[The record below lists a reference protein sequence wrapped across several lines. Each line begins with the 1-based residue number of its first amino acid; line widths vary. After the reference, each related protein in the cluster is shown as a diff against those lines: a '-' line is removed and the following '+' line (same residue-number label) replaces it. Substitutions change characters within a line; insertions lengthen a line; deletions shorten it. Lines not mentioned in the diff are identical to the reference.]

1 MCVRCL
7 KPVTPRTLDQCAI
20 TCQRKD
26 RFTEAFC
33 NEHNTNKILGID
45 CTLCKSVIIIKSVD
59 PKSVLQ
65 TPSPNTIDT
74 LFHYE
79 NGTVLIDMFNEIGS
93 NANTIQHRNIINNET
108 VIIGAG
114 MDDPQY
120 TPPIKK
126 IEETDSELRVYIT
139 PPDQRI
145 YLQPY
150 MQHIKDDI
158 YTQIRE
164 RNLLDPNI
172 SYKMYISCFSKYYK
186 YNIQKVAEFGGMYHR
201 TPADAIPAH
210 SGALNTPYL
219 DYVIKNIGNIQTQQQ
234 GDMQNSNWVYLGT
247 IQVAIVFIK
256 LLGKPVRIS
265 NFVPYKNARGRDS
278 IINIDN
284 QKSTNRIKNISPC
297 VVVALRS
304 YFLLTD
310 TNNPDRA
317 NDFNYLTKN
326 KCGKIDKIHWAKLRK
341 YKVLLPKASIVTGE
355 FNFNHWTDLEKAN
368 RVPLAI
374 HILKSQKSTGKV
386 NIECIRAP
394 SQKIMQEFSPRD
406 ICHLL
411 MLNESHVCYIP
422 DMSKYM
428 EKAFGFS
435 SEKRCMFCYLTF
447 ATQTILGNHL
457 NDGICYNNRKQPT
470 QMILS
475 ENGFIP
481 HQNLISETCPEL
493 ILIADCEA
501 MVVSNDSNNLH
512 TDDDDDDD
520 DNLECSASD
529 NKIVSEKPSGKISTH
544 IPHSI
549 SVMSLNHKFEMQD
562 YRNIWGTDVA
572 HRLLDLIED
581 MVTNFQEKVKKIRY
595 PNPILTVQD
604 NFNFMNSTHC
614 AYCNIDYSTIPNSMK
629 HRHHNHYLAPIY
641 GVPVMLACGKMSYPV
656 ISGNYVNSSCA
667 TCNWKIT
674 NKRRIVNVYFHNF
687 SNYDGPLLISGLLES
702 RSDDLKSFNILP
714 KGATGYHFAQ
724 YKNIRFLDSLSFLE
738 GSLSSLVQ
746 LLCKK
751 IDPSITD
758 KTHALEKIMPI
769 TVKTLRE
776 SRFHNDVIPLL
787 TSKLSY
793 PYSLPKKIEDFE
805 NIGYL
810 PPPKAFR
817 DELNETDISDADYS
831 NVKTIFEKSGCKN
844 LRDLCD
850 LYIMCDVSMLADVFA
865 DFNIEIFDAFGIH
878 VANFVSGSS
887 LSMRAGLKQSKT
899 DIELLSDYS
908 MYETFQNSI
917 RGGYCAV
924 NKRYARANNYEMGSD
939 FKPNKK
945 SSIIYYLD
953 FNNLYGGCLTQKM
966 PYGDFSY
973 MSHDIISKYEKN
985 PELFLEIDPEASKG
999 YFITCDFHIPENLAR
1014 LTDCMPL
1021 AIVNTKK
1028 IVPSPYTQSIGGG
1041 KASQKKLI
1049 AAHFSLERYS
1059 FHIKLLQFYIRLG
1072 VIVSKVHS
1080 IIEFSQ
1086 KPLFKNFVEYC
1097 AKARRIATEKDD
1109 PVRKRVYKGVPNRLY
1124 GKTLQNDISYDGKYI
1139 LVKNGDRYRKLCSNF
1154 RFKSR
1159 RWVVKDKIALVTLSK
1174 PYIKVKTPIFIGA
1187 TVLQFAKLENLS
1199 FDLQVVKPSCFVF
1212 NGSYPIRQVDSA
1224 IIEQSREII
1233 EHIYLIYCDTD
1244 SVLYYLS
1251 LTEKAKNYTHEQVI
1265 QSTFLHKY
1273 LDRSNFSTLSR
1284 ESICAPC
1291 ELGYLKSE
1299 VSDNIILET
1308 IALSPKCYSIES
1320 RERLNDNLNVRTVT
1334 KGIPNRISKIVF
1346 NHQTFRD
1353 TLFRD
1358 GFLPPR
1364 ARANLIR
1371 RDKESGV
1378 NTIHVVKSCL
1388 SLIDNK
1394 RWWLSKFESLG
1405 YGHPDIPKNIH
1416 LCTDIVA
1423 DRGAFIKDSIPTHQK
1438 LFTNNTAANPI
1449 INSNDHISYSDNE
1462 IAGQNIDG
1470 YDNYPDF
1477 FDTEMSTQNTNDY
1490 NNRSDFS
1497 GNSNCSAISND
1508 CNNHNDD
1515 SSPDIYNDSSYHDY
1529 NLLNDTANH
1538 TIKTDHDCVNIHI
1551 NSDEIICYK
1560 KCK

>member
-1 MCVRCL
+1 M
-7 KPVTPRTLDQCAI
+7 
-20 TCQRKD
+20 
-26 RFTEAFC
+26 
-33 NEHNTNKILGID
+33 
-45 CTLCKSVIIIKSVD
+45 
-59 PKSVLQ
+59 
-65 TPSPNTIDT
+65 
-74 LFHYE
+74 
-79 NGTVLIDMFNEIGS
+79 GS
-93 NANTIQHRNIINNET
+93 NANTIETRNIINNET
-108 VIIGAG
+108 VIIGG
-114 MDDPQY
+114 GTDDSQY

-126 IEETDSELRVYIT
+126 IEDTESELRVYIT
-139 PPDQRI
+139 PPDQRV

-150 MQHIKDDI
+150 MQHIKNDI

-164 RNLLDPNI
+164 HNLLDPTT
-172 SYKMYISCFSKYYK
+172 SYRTYISCFSKYYK
-186 YNIQKVAEFGGMYHR
+186 YNTQKIAEFGGMYHR
-201 TPADAIPAH
+201 TPTDKIPAH
-210 SGALNTPYL
+210 SDALNAPYL
-219 DYVIKNIGNIQTQQQ
+219 DFVINSIGNIQTQQQ
-234 GDMQNSNWVYLGT
+234 GNMQNSNWVYLGT
-247 IQVAIVFIK
+247 IQIAIVFIK
-256 LLGKPVRIS
+256 LLGKPVRIC
-265 NFVPYKNARGRDS
+265 NFVPYTNARGRDS
-278 IINIDN
+278 IINIYN
-284 QKSTNRIKNISPC
+284 HKPENCLTNISPC

-310 TNNPDRA
+310 INNPDRVDHLA
-317 NDFNYLTKN
+317 HLTMKRD
-326 KCGKIDKIHWAKLRK
+326 GKISKEYWTKLRK
-341 YKVLLPKASIVTGE
+341 YEVLLPNASILTGE

-374 HILKSQKSTGKV
+374 HILKKSTGKV

-394 SQKIMQEFSPRD
+394 SQKIIQEFSQRD

-428 EKAFGFS
+428 EKVFGKS
-435 SEKRCMFCYLTF
+435 SKNRCMFCYLTF
-447 ATQTILGNHL
+447 TTQTILHAHL
-457 NDGICYNNRKQPT
+457 TDGICYNNRKQPT

-481 HQNLISETCPEL
+481 HQNLISETCPEQ

-501 MVVSNDSNNLH
+501 MVISNDSNNLH
-512 TDDDDDDD
+512 DNDDDDD
-520 DNLECSASD
+520 DNNNLECSDNASD
-529 NKIVSEKPSGKISTH
+529 IKIDGEKPPGKISTH

-549 SVMSLNHKFEMQD
+549 SVMSLNHKFEMQA
-562 YRNIWGTDVA
+562 YKNIWGTDVA
-572 HRLLDLIED
+572 QRLLDLIEG
-581 MVTNFQEKVKKIRY
+581 MVADFQEKVKKIRY
-595 PNPILTVQD
+595 PNPILTLQD
-604 NFNFMNSTHC
+604 NFNFLNSTHC
-614 AYCNIDYSTIPNSMK
+614 AYCNIDYSTIPQSMK
-629 HRHHNHYLAPIY
+629 HRHHNHYLAPVY
-641 GVPVMLACGKMSYPV
+641 GVPEKLSCGRMYYPV

-702 RSDDLKSFNILP
+702 RQDDLKSFNILP
-714 KGATGYHFAQ
+714 KGATGFHFVQ

-758 KTHALEKIMPI
+758 ATLALEKIMPI
-769 TVKTLRE
+769 TVKTVKKSHFRDE
-776 SRFHNDVIPLL
+776 VIPLL
-787 TSKLSY
+787 TSKLPY

-805 NIGYL
+805 NIDHL
-810 PPPKAFR
+810 PPPKAFF
-817 DELNETDISDADYS
+817 DELNETHISDADYS

-850 LYIMCDVSMLADVFA
+850 LYIMCDVCMLADVFA
-865 DFNIEIFDAFGIH
+865 DFNIEIFRAFGIH

-887 LSMRAGLKQSKT
+887 LSMRAGLKHSKT

-908 MYETFQNSI
+908 MYEIFHNSI

-924 NKRYARANNYEMGSD
+924 NRRYARANNCEMGDD
-939 FKPNKK
+939 FIKNLI
-945 SSIIYYLD
+945 STMIFYLD
-953 FNNLYGGCLTQKM
+953 FNNLYGACLRQKM
-966 PYGDFSY
+966 PYADFSY
-973 MSHDIISKYEKN
+973 MSHDAISKYEKN
-985 PELFLEIDPEASKG
+985 PESLLEIDPEASKG

-1028 IVPSPYTQSIGGG
+1028 IVPSPYTRSIGGD

-1049 AAHFSLERYS
+1049 AGHFSLERYS

-1086 KPLFKNFVEYC
+1086 KPLFKDFVEHC
-1097 AKARRIATEKDD
+1097 ANARKIATQNND
-1109 PVRKRVYKGVPNRLY
+1109 PVRKRIYKGVPNRLY

-1139 LVKNGDRYRKLCSNF
+1139 LVKNGDRYRKLCSNY

-1159 RWVVKDKIALVTLSK
+1159 RWIVKDKIALVTLSK
-1174 PYIKVKTPIFIGA
+1174 PYIKVKSPIFIGA

-1199 FDLQVVKPSCFVF
+1199 FDLQVVKPSCFAF
-1212 NGSYPIRQVDSA
+1212 NGSYPIRQVDSE
-1224 IIEQSREII
+1224 IIKKSREII
-1233 EHIYLIYCDTD
+1233 KHIYLIYCDTD
-1244 SVLYYLS
+1244 SVLYHIT
-1251 LTEKAKNYTHEQVI
+1251 LTDKAQNYTHDRVI
-1265 QSTFLHKY
+1265 RNTFLHKY
-1273 LDRSNFSTLSR
+1273 LDRSNFSTLPR
-1284 ESICAPC
+1284 ESVCAPC

-1320 RERLNDNLNVRTVT
+1320 RERLNANSNVIT
-1334 KGIPNRISKIVF
+1334 KAKGVPNRISQNIF

-1358 GFLPPR
+1358 GFIPPR
-1364 ARANLIR
+1364 ARANFIR

-1378 NTIHVVKSCL
+1378 NTIHTVKSCL

-1394 RWWLSKFESLG
+1394 RWWLSKYKSLG
-1405 YGHPDIPKNIH
+1405 YGHPDIPKNNH

-1438 LFTNNTAANPI
+1438 LFTNNIAANQI
-1449 INSNDHISYSDNE
+1449 TNSNDHISYSDNE
-1462 IAGQNIDG
+1462 IAGQTIDD
-1470 YDNYPDF
+1470 YDDYPDF
-1477 FDTEMSTQNTNDY
+1477 FDSEMLNQNANDLFTNNIAANQTTNSNDHISYSDNEIAGQTIDDYDDYPDFFDSEKLSQNANDY
-1490 NNRSDFS
+1490 NNQLVFS
-1497 GNSNCSAISND
+1497 GNSNCSAISD
-1508 CNNHNDD
+1508 GCNNSIDD
-1515 SSPDIYNDSSYHDY
+1515 SFPDIYNDSSYHDY
-1529 NLLNDTANH
+1529 SLLNDTPNH
-1538 TIKTDHDCVNIHI
+1538 IIKTDHDCVNIHI
-1551 NSDEIICYK
+1551 NAEEIICFK